1 MNFLPGE
8 LTGSGTA
15 VRLNAGP
22 VIPLASGKP
31 AGPDGHEVTIGIR
44 PEHVSLGTLAVG
56 QSAGGQV
63 TVGGLPGV
71 KLADGPLSGGQL
83 TDRHTETA
91 ADPPPRSDTGG
102 RSLTLCVDLVE
113 PLGSETLIHGRLA
126 EAPAQ
131 EMVVRV
137 PGHAPTGER
146 LALRLMPGQLH
157 LFDRATG
164 RRVPGT

>member
-1 MNFLPGE
+1 M
-8 LTGSGTA
+8 
-15 VRLNAGP
+15 
-22 VIPLASGKP
+22 
-31 AGPDGHEVTIGIR
+31 
-44 PEHVSLGTLAVG
+44 
-56 QSAGGQV
+56 
-63 TVGGLPGV
+63 
-71 KLADGPLSGGQL
+71 
-83 TDRHTETA
+83 
-91 ADPPPRSDTGG
+91 
-102 RSLTLCVDLVE
+102 DLVE